1 MIQTTIKEEDGNM
14 VAVLQGSLDTAAVP
28 ETEKAVL
35 PLYECEGKD
44 IIIDC
49 TDLTYISSG
58 GLRILLSILQ
68 DVERKGHDVFIKG
81 VSNDV
86 RAVFAMTGFVHIFK
100 FK

>member
-1 MIQTTIKEEDGNM
+1 MINTTIKEEDGRM
-14 VAVLQGSLDTAAVP
+14 VVVLQGSLNTAAVP

-44 IIIDC
+44 IVFEC

-58 GLRILLSILQ
+58 GLRILLSVLQ
-68 DVERKGHDVFIKG
+68 DAEKKGLDVFIKG
-81 VSNDV
+81 VSDDV

-100 FK
+100 FL

>member
-1 MIQTTIKEEDGNM
+1 M
-14 VAVLQGSLDTAAVP
+14 VVVLQGSLDTAAVP

-44 IIIDC
+44 IVFEC

-58 GLRILLSILQ
+58 GLRILLRVLQ
-68 DVERKGHDVFIKG
+68 DAEKKGLDVFIKG
-81 VSNDV
+81 VSDDV

-100 FK
+100 FL

>member
-1 MIQTTIKEEDGNM
+1 MINTTIKEEDGRM
-14 VAVLQGSLDTAAVP
+14 VVVLQGSLDTAAVP

-44 IIIDC
+44 IVFEC

-58 GLRILLSILQ
+58 GLRILLSVLQ
-68 DVERKGHDVFIKG
+68 DAEKTGLDVFIKG
-81 VSNDV
+81 VSDDV

-100 FK
+100 FL

>member
-1 MIQTTIKEEDGNM
+1 MINTTIKEEDGRM
-14 VAVLQGSLDTAAVP
+14 VVVLQGSLDTAAVP

-44 IIIDC
+44 IVFEC

-58 GLRILLSILQ
+58 GLRILLRVLQ
-68 DVERKGHDVFIKG
+68 DAEKKGLDVFIKG
-81 VSNDV
+81 VSDDV

-100 FK
+100 FL

>member
-1 MIQTTIKEEDGNM
+1 MINTTIKEEDGRM
-14 VAVLQGSLDTAAVP
+14 VVVLQGSLDTAAVP

-44 IIIDC
+44 IVFEC

-58 GLRILLSILQ
+58 GQRILLSVLQ
-68 DVERKGHDVFIKG
+68 DAEKKGLDVFIKG
-81 VSNDV
+81 VSDDV

-100 FK
+100 FL